1 LDLATSKK
9 FEPFSLV
16 SATVPWTANCMQFLE
31 LSAMFFH
38 GLLLLMHPNTKNPS
52 LKGKPQKKKKKKKK
66 EEKSP
71 CSLLQNARVVRI
83 FYKDS
88 QFKMI
93 ILLSPPIVCCRI

>member
-52 LKGKPQKKKKKKKK
+52 LKGKPQKKKKKKRKK
-66 EEKSP
+66 KKAHVPSYKTP
-71 CSLLQNARVVRI
+71 GLLGFSTKIPNS
-83 FYKDS
+83 K
-88 QFKMI
+88 
-93 ILLSPPIVCCRI
+93 